1 MLAFKDCVV
10 PVGDE
15 FYRMATAADIL
26 NMPRQWKESGKEL
39 DACIKSNKDWLDNAD
54 DLEGVVL
61 GWIRCFS
68 GRHEF
73 VCVPV
78 QCPTLYIRSSP
89 GQQ

>member
-1 MLAFKDCVV
+1 MWRAKVRSSSTEIQAHLRFSDWMLAFKDCVV

-26 NMPRQWKESGKEL
+26 NMPTQWKESGKEL

-68 GRHEF
+68 G
-73 VCVPV
+73 
-78 QCPTLYIRSSP
+78 
-89 GQQ
+89 